1 MKRSTGRRAAS
12 AAAPPPPAAPSGKA
26 PAATVEA
33 ACPAA
38 RTAAA
43 ADKAAH
49 DPSSMELC
57 ECCGKAVVEGQ
68 WTVQVRDSL
77 QRCHY
82 DCWQDPL
89 SKAMAFTERA
99 YVIATL
105 PACDVLAMG
114 RNLKDLRRELRDAC
128 QECDKFRS
136 ETRALKQD
144 LTTAHDDT
152 AESWLGRAKEIQGLC
167 GQRDEARAA
176 AEKQREENMKLRQ
189 EVASA
194 TEELARERLVAHSAS
209 AALDRTR
216 DQRDAARVSSN
227 AFLLELEALRV
238 EHDELVAH
246 DYKARLELLQERLD
260 LEVQK
265 GLRLLGEDIGDYS
278 EEELVAL
285 RGQLETAQDRV
296 AKMLQIHAAEGSV
309 TKKFPHYQCPI
320 SLSLMRD
327 PVVTVDGQSYERT
340 NIEQWFQTCRDA
352 KEPVTSPL
360 RAPLASDALVPN
372 HSLRRAIDEA
382 LEHEL
387 VLFEVAV
394 QLKLDASRAGGAA
407 KRPRADK

>member
-1 MKRSTGRRAAS
+1 
-12 AAAPPPPAAPSGKA
+12 
-26 PAATVEA
+26 V
-33 ACPAA
+33 
-38 RTAAA
+38 
-43 ADKAAH
+43 H
-49 DPSSMELC
+49 
-57 ECCGKAVVEGQ
+57 
-68 WTVQVRDSL
+68 VRDSL

-89 SKAMAFTERA
+89 SKSMAFAESA

-144 LTTAHDDT
+144 LAAAHGDA

-176 AEKQREENMKLRQ
+176 AEKQRQENMKLRQ
-189 EVASA
+189 EVASV
-194 TEELARERLVAHSAS
+194 TEELARERLVAHAFNVT
-209 AALDRTR
+209 LDRIRT
-216 DQRDAARVSSN
+216 QRNAARVSSN

-238 EHDELVAH
+238 EHDELMTH

-260 LEVQK
+260 LEEQK
-265 GLRLLGEDIGDYS
+265 GLRLLGEDIGDCS

-296 AKMLQIHAAEGSV
+296 AKMLEIRAAEGRV
-309 TKKFPHYQCPI
+309 TKKFPHYQCPL
-320 SLSLMRD
+320 SLSIMRD
-327 PVVTVDGQSYERT
+327 PVVTADGQSYERKH
-340 NIEQWFQTCRDA
+340 IEQWFGKCRDA

-372 HSLRRAIDEA
+372 NL
-382 LEHEL
+382 LK
-387 VLFEVAV
+387 VA
-394 QLKLDASRAGGAA
+394 KMPETTREF
-407 KRPRADK
+407 RF